1 MMVKFFSW
9 LPAIILM
16 AGLASCS
23 SAQQQE
29 GQRDGAGTAA
39 KPGAVVVDVVQWT
52 GTVKA
57 VDPAKKL
64 VTVEGPGGR
73 TTTVNAQNARNLD
86 QVKPGDKVNVELIEE
101 MALFVRKAE
110 AAPSASEEQAVEL
123 APKGKMPGGVVANT
137 VQITANVEAIDY
149 GKRTVDLKGPLG
161 NVRTL
166 KVDKSVK
173 NFDQVKKGDQ
183 VVIRHTEA
191 IAISV
196 TKP

>member
-1 MMVKFFSW
+1 MMVKLLSRV
-9 LPAIILM
+9 PVIILM

-23 SAQQQE
+23 STQDKQ
-29 GQRDGAGTAA
+29 DGGSTAA

-86 QVKPGDKVNVELIEE
+86 QVKAGDKVNVELIEE
-101 MALFVRKAE
+101 TALFVRKAD
-110 AAPSASEEQAVEL
+110 APPSATEAQAVEL

-137 VQITANVEAIDY
+137 MQVTANVEAIDY
-149 GKRTVDLKGPLG
+149 GKRTVDVKGPLG
-161 NVRTL
+161 NVRTF
-166 KVDKSVK
+166 KVDKGVK

-191 IAISV
+191 IGLSV
-196 TKP
+196 TRP

>member
-1 MMVKFFSW
+1 MMVKVLSW
-9 LPAIILM
+9 LPAIILI

-23 SAQQQE
+23 SAPQQE
-29 GQRDGAGTAA
+29 KQKDSAA
-39 KPGAVVVDVVQWT
+39 TGPKPGAFVVDVVQWT

-57 VDPAKKL
+57 VDPKNKL
-64 VTVEGPGGR
+64 VTVEGPGGK

>member
-1 MMVKFFSW
+1 MMVKFLSW
-9 LPAIILM
+9 VPGIILI

-23 SAQQQE
+23 STQS
-29 GQRDGAGTAA
+29 AGTGA
-39 KPGAVVVDVVQWT
+39 KPGALVVDVVQWT

-57 VDPAKKL
+57 VDPTNKL
-64 VTVEGPGGR
+64 VTVEGPGGK

-101 MALFVRKAE
+101 MALFVRKAD
-110 AAPSASEEQAVEL
+110 AAPSATEEQAIEL
-123 APKGKMPGGVVANT
+123 APKGQMPGGVVSNT

-149 GKRTVDLKGPLG
+149 GKRTVDVKGPLG

-191 IAISV
+191 IALSV

>member
-1 MMVKFFSW
+1 MVVKFLSRV
-9 LPAIILM
+9 PAIILI

-23 SAQQQE
+23 TTQQQDSAAT
-29 GQRDGAGTAA
+29 GA
-39 KPGAVVVDVVQWT
+39 KPGALVVEVVQWT

-57 VDPAKKL
+57 VDPKKKL
-64 VTVEGPGGR
+64 VTVEGPGGK
-73 TTTVNAQNARNLD
+73 TTTVNAPNARNLD

-101 MALFVRKAE
+101 TALFVRKAD
-110 AAPSASEEQAVEL
+110 APPSATEEQAVEL

-137 VQITANVEAIDY
+137 VQVTANVEAIDY
-149 GKRTVDLKGPLG
+149 AKRTVDLKGPLG
-161 NVRTL
+161 TVRTL

-191 IAISV
+191 IALSV